1 MQDEKPLDVEDT
13 GAVTLAICQVR
24 TAQCI
29 AVQALDVVVVRIVR
43 PTTGNNSVQACAA
56 CRAAMVGA
64 GRWRL
69 IPRSA
74 RAAFEVSVQPGRTA
88 EDMPQNQQGIPKGG
102 SLL

>member
-24 TAQCI
+24 TAQCV

-43 PTTGNNSVQACAA
+43 PTTGGKSVQACAA
-56 CRAAMVGA
+56 CREAMVGA
-64 GRWRL
+64 GRWQL

-74 RAAFEVSVQPGRTA
+74 RAAFDASVQPGRTV
-88 EDMPQNQQGIPKGG
+88 EDRPQKQHGISKGG

>member
-24 TAQCI
+24 TAQCV

-43 PTTGNNSVQACAA
+43 PTTGNKSVQACAA
-56 CRAAMVGA
+56 CREAMVGA

-69 IPRSA
+69 TPRSA
-74 RAAFEVSVQPGRTA
+74 RAALDASVQPGRTV
-88 EDMPQNQQGIPKGG
+88 EDRPQKQHGISKGG

>member
-24 TAQCI
+24 TAQCV

-43 PTTGNNSVQACAA
+43 PTTGNKSVQACAA
-56 CRAAMVGA
+56 CREAMVGA
-64 GRWRL
+64 GRWQL

-74 RAAFEVSVQPGRTA
+74 RTASDASVQPGQTT
-88 EDMPQNQQGIPKGG
+88 EEMPQKPQGIPKGG